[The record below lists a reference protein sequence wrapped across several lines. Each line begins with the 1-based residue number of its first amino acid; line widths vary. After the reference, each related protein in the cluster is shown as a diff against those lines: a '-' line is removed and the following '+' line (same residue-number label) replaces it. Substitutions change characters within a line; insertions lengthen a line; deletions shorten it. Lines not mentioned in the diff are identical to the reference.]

1 MDDQVHIV
9 CLDAPSPASYGGAI
23 DMYHKIISLAAI
35 GKKIILHYFNYK
47 KNRNANGLE
56 QFCSE
61 IHAYERKT
69 FLSSPSSLPYIVRSR
84 INKDLVYRIN
94 QDDFPVILEGIHCTG
109 ILPYIKDSKKIVVR
123 LHNEESAYYKTLS
136 ASEHNI
142 FKRAYYELES
152 SLLKTYYEN
161 LDRDTRFA
169 AISMSDIKL
178 LQEEHQFEELHFIPG
193 FIPWQ
198 TIQSL
203 PGKGDYCLYHGNL
216 SVAEN
221 EAAAYWLIE
230 NVFSMIDKKFIIA
243 GRDISIKLQTRVRS
257 STNMSFVNNPTDQ
270 KLNELIQ
277 HAHINILPSM
287 NTTGVKLKLLHALFE
302 GRFILTNG
310 NGVMGIGLNSE
321 INIAE
326 DAQDF
331 INLVETLFEKSF
343 TEIDKK
349 NRQQILTVYNNISN
363 AQKLNALL

>member
-1 MDDQVHIV
+1 MNDKVHIV

-23 DMYHKIISLAAI
+23 DMYFKIVSLSSI

-47 KNRNANGLE
+47 KNRNARGLE
-56 QFCSE
+56 PYCSE

-94 QDDFPVILEGIHCTG
+94 QDNYPVILEGIHCTG
-109 ILPYIKDSKKIVVR
+109 ILPYLEDSKRIVVR
-123 LHNEESAYYKTLS
+123 LHNEESAYYKNLS

-152 SLLKTYYEN
+152 SLLKKYYEN

-169 AISMSDIKL
+169 AISMADITIMKEL
-178 LQEEHQFEELHFIPG
+178 YQFEDIHFIPS

-198 TIQSL
+198 NVHSME
-203 PGKGDYCLYHGNL
+203 GRGDYCLYHGNL

-221 EAAAYWLIE
+221 EAAVYWLIE
-230 NVFSMIDKKFIIA
+230 NVFGGMDKKFIVA
-243 GRDISIKLQTRVRS
+243 GRDISIKLQSRIMTYP
-257 STNMSFVNNPTDQ
+257 NMSFVNNPSDESL
-270 KLNELIQ
+270 KELIQ
-277 HAHINILPSM
+277 QAQINVLPSM

-302 GRFILTNG
+302 GRFVLANSNAVSG
-310 NGVMGIGLNSE
+310 SGLESV
-321 INIAE
+321 INIADE
-326 DAQDF
+326 PENYISLIENLFQRDF
-331 INLVETLFEKSF
+331 IEA
-343 TEIDKK
+343 DKK